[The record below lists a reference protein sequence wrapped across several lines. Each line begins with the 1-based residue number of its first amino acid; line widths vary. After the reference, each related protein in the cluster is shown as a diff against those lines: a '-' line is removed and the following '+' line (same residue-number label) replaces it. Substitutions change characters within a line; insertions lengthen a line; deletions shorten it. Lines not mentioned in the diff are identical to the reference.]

1 MLEHGR
7 ADINS
12 RMRPNSIPVCGPR
25 LQWPVSLLAVA
36 ALVLALACGETVS
49 PDAGPVEELAAALD
63 QPSDVVPEEA
73 SSGSPLPTERTGPV
87 FAAKFS
93 TPDEPKERGELRIAT
108 LLPRDAIP
116 SIDSPK
122 FLDAEGAS
130 EQMGDDDL
138 VIGVSIEGEH
148 KAYSTA
154 FLSSHEIVNDVVG
167 GKPVAVTW

>member
-1 MLEHGR
+1 MTFRERSKSAVGFGAR
-7 ADINS
+7 
-12 RMRPNSIPVCGPR
+12 R
-25 LQWPVSLLAVA
+25 QWL
-36 ALVLALACGETVS
+36 ALVLATVVFGIALACGGSSESIPSGSDAVQEPTGTLEQAAEDVS
-49 PDAGPVEELAAALD
+49 EVE
-63 QPSDVVPEEA
+63 
-73 SSGSPLPTERTGPV
+73 SSGSPDKTVPR
-87 FAAKFS
+87 FATKFS
-93 TPDEPKERGELRIAT
+93 TPDEPIERAELKVVT

-122 FLDAEGAS
+122 FIDVESAD

-138 VIGVSIEGEH
+138 VIGVAIDGEH